1 MMFNKKTLSKTFLVK
16 REMPIIFFVA
26 CLLLC
31 IIILVSFFPMTKRVK
46 DDDYIKGLE
55 NRITALEKKNETN
68 ITASID
74 SKQTGIN
81 SNQLKS
87 FNDAYQKLNATLT
100 LLSGRI
106 DGLQEQIKEMAIVQ
120 EKNDVLKE
128 DRKEKDTG
136 RTGNQKKKPNGL
148 NRFIYHVVG
157 PTDTFYSISRQYN
170 ITLKKLK
177 EMNQFTENAN
187 IYPGQKIV
195 VGP

>member
-1 MMFNKKTLSKTFLVK
+1 MFNKKTLSKTFLVK

-31 IIILVSFFPMTKRVK
+31 IIILVSFFPMTRRVK

-55 NRITALEKKNETN
+55 NRIAVLEKKNEAN

-74 SKQTGIN
+74 SNQAGIN

-106 DGLQEQIKEMAIVQ
+106 DGLQEQIKQMNIVK

-128 DRKEKDTG
+128 VKNGKKTG
-136 RTGNQKKKPNGL
+136 QTENQKKKLNGS

-157 PTDTFYSISRQYN
+157 ASDTFYSISRRNN

-177 EMNQFTENAN
+177 EMNHFTENATL
-187 IYPGQKIV
+187 YPGQKIV